1 MDKNIGEQLNKAY
14 EAYRQAC
21 MDRDHA
27 VKELQQKTENYMQ
40 QIREQQ
46 EKIELQNSIIAK
58 LKSQL
63 AALNANRG
71 SAHPYIMMH
80 EDIETFNLPFSQLS
94 EKLNIAKQREKLLKE
109 QLESESMK
117 LKQLED
123 KSNQKERKLLSVI
136 SNQEDKIRNL
146 KSKLK
151 ELNEAQKSI
160 QMPIYKREALFS
172 TQYLNKRMGRSGKWG
187 ASEVKELMWEARLL
201 YCFLG
206 KRENLETIFQDMKE
220 ECHRICMLAEEQ
232 TDQLIKFKIKPEPET
247 EIQFSMP
254 IQCTDKTDEQAEEL
268 FKPRVIK
275 DINRGASCITSI
287 TPRGVGQ
294 DEDNN
299 SVESLSKF
307 NVKFPPT
314 DNDSAFLQSTQEK
327 PTVSCTGI
335 AENML
340 QDHHFNLEHRD
351 RAANLS
357 KLEPNSFEAHGID
370 LMTSA
375 LQSLTTVDK
384 TNPSDHANVSIENIH
399 DKPCLKTTDSGFTF
413 VPKHT
418 NQGVPEAIF
427 SLETA
432 GTTVR
437 GPHQIIWQPQDNDL
451 LAQAY
456 ADSELNQCRICE
468 FCREVFPPSPT
479 SKEDFLR
486 HLNSHFKVQS

>member
-71 SAHPYIMMH
+71 NARPYILKH
-80 EDIETFNLPFSQLS
+80 EDIETSNLSFSQLS

-123 KSNQKERKLLSVI
+123 KSNQKERKLI
-136 SNQEDKIRNL
+136 SIISSQEDKIRTL

-151 ELNEAQKSI
+151 ELNEAQKGI
-160 QMPIYKREALFS
+160 QMPTYKREVK
-172 TQYLNKRMGRSGKWG
+172 NKKVVPDKPELSLGISGI
-187 ASEVKELMWEARLL
+187 SPMPE
-201 YCFLG
+201 
-206 KRENLETIFQDMKE
+206 RENLETIFQDMKE
-220 ECHRICMLAEEQ
+220 ECHRICMLAREQ
-232 TDQLIKFKIKPEPET
+232 TDQLSKFKIKPEPET

-268 FKPRVIK
+268 FKPRVIN

-327 PTVSCTGI
+327 PTVPCTGI

-351 RAANLS
+351 RAVNLS
-357 KLEPNSFEAHGID
+357 KLEPNSFEAHGVD

-384 TNPSDHANVSIENIH
+384 TNPPNHANIPIENSR
-399 DKPCLKTTDSGFTF
+399 DKTCLKTTDTGFTF

-418 NQGVPEAIF
+418 NQGVPEVIF
-427 SLETA
+427 SSLEAA

-437 GPHQIIWQPQDNDL
+437 GPHQLIWQPRDNDL

-456 ADSELNQCRICE
+456 TDSELNQCGICE
-468 FCREVFPPSPT
+468 FCREVFPPSIT

>member
-1 MDKNIGEQLNKAY
+1 MMDKNIGEQLNKAY

-40 QIREQQ
+40 QIHEQQ
-46 EKIELQNSIIAK
+46 EKIELQNSVIAK

-71 SAHPYIMMH
+71 NVHPCALMH
-80 EDIETFNLPFSQLS
+80 EDNEASNLSFSQLS

-123 KSNQKERKLLSVI
+123 KNSQKERKLMSII
-136 SNQEDKIRNL
+136 SNQEDEIRTL

-151 ELNEAQKSI
+151 ELNEAQKGI
-160 QMPIYKREALFS
+160 HMPTYKTKAKSKKVVPDECDL
-172 TQYLNKRMGRSGKWG
+172 
-187 ASEVKELMWEARLL
+187 
-201 YCFLG
+201 CLG
-206 KRENLETIFQDMKE
+206 IPGISPMPDRENLETIFQDIKE
-220 ECHRICMLAEEQ
+220 ECHRICMLATKQ
-232 TDQLIKFKIKPEPET
+232 TDQLSKFKIKPEPES

-327 PTVSCTGI
+327 PTIPCTGI

-351 RAANLS
+351 RAVNLS
-357 KLEPNSFEAHGID
+357 KLEPNSFEAHGVD
-370 LMTSA
+370 LITSA
-375 LQSLTTVDK
+375 LQNLTTVDK
-384 TNPSDHANVSIENIH
+384 TNPQNHANKPIENTC
-399 DKPCLKTTDSGFTF
+399 DKTCFKTTDTDFTLAH
-413 VPKHT
+413 KHT
-418 NQGVPEAIF
+418 SQSVPEAIF
-427 SLETA
+427 SSLEAA

-437 GPHQIIWQPQDNDL
+437 GPHQMAPCIVQ
-451 LAQAY
+451 Y
-456 ADSELNQCRICE
+456 
-468 FCREVFPPSPT
+468 
-479 SKEDFLR
+479 SK
-486 HLNSHFKVQS
+486 

>member
-27 VKELQQKTENYMQ
+27 VKELQQKTENYTQ

-71 SAHPYIMMH
+71 NAHPYILMH
-80 EDIETFNLPFSQLS
+80 EDIETSNLPFRQLS
-94 EKLNIAKQREKLLKE
+94 EKLSIARQREKLLKE
-109 QLESESMK
+109 KLDSESMK

-123 KSNQKERKLLSVI
+123 KSNQKERKLLSII
-136 SNQEDKIRNL
+136 SNQDDKIRNL
-146 KSKLK
+146 ESKLQ
-151 ELNEAQKSI
+151 ELNEAQKGI
-160 QMPIYKREALFS
+160 QMPAYKREVKSKKVVPDKPELS
-172 TQYLNKRMGRSGKWG
+172 LGISGI
-187 ASEVKELMWEARLL
+187 SPE
-201 YCFLG
+201 
-206 KRENLETIFQDMKE
+206 RENLETIFQDMKE
-220 ECHRICMLAEEQ
+220 ECHRICMLAREQ
-232 TDQLIKFKIKPEPET
+232 TDQLSIFKIKPEPET

-327 PTVSCTGI
+327 PTVPCTGI
-335 AENML
+335 SENML

-351 RAANLS
+351 RAVNLS

-375 LQSLTTVDK
+375 LQSLTAVDK
-384 TNPSDHANVSIENIH
+384 TNLSDHAKMPIENIC

-418 NQGVPEAIF
+418 NQGVPEVIF
-427 SLETA
+427 PLEAA

-437 GPHQIIWQPQDNDL
+437 GPHQPIWQPQDNDL

-456 ADSELNQCRICE
+456 ADSELNQCGICE
-468 FCREVFPPSPT
+468 FCREVFPPSLT

>member
-1 MDKNIGEQLNKAY
+1 MKIMPSLVPGHDLFSNRHILNFRKI
-14 EAYRQAC
+14 QWIP
-21 MDRDHA
+21 
-27 VKELQQKTENYMQ
+27 TENYMQ

-46 EKIELQNSIIAK
+46 ERIELQSNIIAK

-71 SAHPYIMMH
+71 NVHPYIPMH
-80 EDIETFNLPFSQLS
+80 EDVETSNLSVRQLS
-94 EKLNIAKQREKLLKE
+94 EKLNAAKQREKLLKE
-109 QLESESMK
+109 QLEIESMK

-123 KSNQKERKLLSVI
+123 KNNQKERKLISII
-136 SNQEDKIRNL
+136 SNQENTIRSL

-151 ELNEAQKSI
+151 ELSEAQKDI
-160 QMPIYKREALFS
+160 QMPEDKREVKSKKVVPDKPELS
-172 TQYLNKRMGRSGKWG
+172 LGISGVSPV
-187 ASEVKELMWEARLL
+187 SE
-201 YCFLG
+201 
-206 KRENLETIFQDMKE
+206 RENVETIFQDMKE
-220 ECHRICMLAEEQ
+220 EWHRICMLAREQ
-232 TDQLIKFKIKPEPET
+232 TDQLSKFKIKPEPET

-294 DEDNN
+294 DEDN
-299 SVESLSKF
+299 SSIESLSKF
-307 NVKFPPT
+307 NVKLPPT

-327 PTVSCTGI
+327 PAIPCTGI

-340 QDHHFNLEHRD
+340 QDHHFNLELRD
-351 RAANLS
+351 RAVNLS
-357 KLEPNSFEAHGID
+357 KLEPNSFEAHGVD

-384 TNPSDHANVSIENIH
+384 TNRPDYANMSIENTH
-399 DKPCLKTTDSGFTF
+399 DKICLKTTDTGFTF

-418 NQGVPEAIF
+418 DQGVPEVILSSSEA
-427 SLETA
+427 A
-432 GTTVR
+432 GTVIR
-437 GPHQIIWQPQDNDL
+437 GPHQLIWQPEDNDL
-451 LAQAY
+451 LAQSYTA
-456 ADSELNQCRICE
+456 SELNQCGICE
-468 FCREVFPPSPT
+468 FCQEVFPPSMT

>member
-1 MDKNIGEQLNKAY
+1 
-14 EAYRQAC
+14 
-21 MDRDHA
+21 
-27 VKELQQKTENYMQ
+27 MQ

-46 EKIELQNSIIAK
+46 EKIELQNNIIAK

-71 SAHPYIMMH
+71 NVHPYIPMH
-80 EDIETFNLPFSQLS
+80 EDVETSNLSLRQLS
-94 EKLNIAKQREKLLKE
+94 EKLNAAKQREKLLKE
-109 QLESESMK
+109 QLEIESMK
-117 LKQLED
+117 LKELED
-123 KSNQKERKLLSVI
+123 KNNQKERKLISII
-136 SNQEDKIRNL
+136 SNQEDTIRSL

-151 ELNEAQKSI
+151 ELSEAQKDI
-160 QMPIYKREALFS
+160 QVPADKREVKSKKVVPDKPELS
-172 TQYLNKRMGRSGKWG
+172 LGISGV
-187 ASEVKELMWEARLL
+187 SPVTE
-201 YCFLG
+201 
-206 KRENLETIFQDMKE
+206 RENLETIFQDMKE
-220 ECHRICMLAEEQ
+220 EWHRICRLAREQ
-232 TDQLIKFKIKPEPET
+232 TDQLSKFKIKPEPET

-294 DEDNN
+294 DEDN
-299 SVESLSKF
+299 SSIESLSKF
-307 NVKFPPT
+307 NVKLPPT

-327 PTVSCTGI
+327 PAIPCTGI

-340 QDHHFNLEHRD
+340 QDHHFNLELRD
-351 RAANLS
+351 RAVNLS
-357 KLEPNSFEAHGID
+357 KLEPNSFEAHGVD

-384 TNPSDHANVSIENIH
+384 TNRPDYANMSIENTH
-399 DKPCLKTTDSGFTF
+399 DKTCLKTADIDFTF

-418 NQGVPEAIF
+418 NQGVPEVIF
-427 SLETA
+427 PSLEAA
-432 GTTVR
+432 GTVVR
-437 GPHQIIWQPQDNDL
+437 GPHQLIWQPEDNDL

-456 ADSELNQCRICE
+456 TDSELNQCGICE
-468 FCREVFPPSPT
+468 FCREVFPPSMT

>member
-71 SAHPYIMMH
+71 NTHPYILMH
-80 EDIETFNLPFSQLS
+80 EDIETSNLPISQLS
-94 EKLNIAKQREKLLKE
+94 EKLNIAKQREKLLK
-109 QLESESMK
+109 
-117 LKQLED
+117 
-123 KSNQKERKLLSVI
+123 V
-136 SNQEDKIRNL
+136 
-146 KSKLK
+146 KSKK
-151 ELNEAQKSI
+151 VVPDKPELSLGISGISPRPE
-160 QMPIYKREALFS
+160 RES
-172 TQYLNKRMGRSGKWG
+172 
-187 ASEVKELMWEARLL
+187 
-201 YCFLG
+201 
-206 KRENLETIFQDMKE
+206 LETIFQDMKE
-220 ECHRICMLAEEQ
+220 ECHQICMLAREQ
-232 TDQLIKFKIKPEPET
+232 TDQLSKFKIKPEPET

-327 PTVSCTGI
+327 PTVPCTGI
-335 AENML
+335 SENML

-351 RAANLS
+351 RAVNLS

-384 TNPSDHANVSIENIH
+384 TNPSDHSKMPIENIF

-418 NQGVPEAIF
+418 NQGVPEVIF
-427 SLETA
+427 SLEAA

-437 GPHQIIWQPQDNDL
+437 GPHQLIWQPRDNDL

-456 ADSELNQCRICE
+456 ADSELNQCGICE
-468 FCREVFPPSPT
+468 FCREVFPPSLT

>member
-71 SAHPYIMMH
+71 NAHPYILMH
-80 EDIETFNLPFSQLS
+80 EDIETSNLSFSQLA
-94 EKLNIAKQREKLLKE
+94 EKLNLAKQREKLLKE
-109 QLESESMK
+109 ELENERMK

-123 KSNQKERKLLSVI
+123 KNNQKERKLICII
-136 SNQEDKIRNL
+136 SNQDDKIRTL

-151 ELNEAQKSI
+151 ELNEAQKGI
-160 QMPIYKREALFS
+160 QMPTYR
-172 TQYLNKRMGRSGKWG
+172 R
-187 ASEVKELMWEARLL
+187 EVKSKEVVPDKPELS
-201 YCFLG
+201 LG
-206 KRENLETIFQDMKE
+206 ISGISLMTERENLETFFQDMKE
-220 ECHRICMLAEEQ
+220 ECHQIRMLAREQ
-232 TDQLIKFKIKPEPET
+232 TDQLSKFKIKPEPET

-351 RAANLS
+351 RAVNLS
-357 KLEPNSFEAHGID
+357 KLEPNSFEARGVD

-384 TNPSDHANVSIENIH
+384 ITPPNHANMPIENTH
-399 DKPCLKTTDSGFTF
+399 DKTCLKTTDIAFTF

-418 NQGVPEAIF
+418 NQGVPEGIF
-427 SLETA
+427 SSLEAA

-437 GPHQIIWQPQDNDL
+437 GPHQLVWQPRDNDL
-451 LAQAY
+451 LAQVY
-456 ADSELNQCRICE
+456 TDSELNQCGICE
-468 FCREVFPPSPT
+468 FCREVFPPSIT

>member
-71 SAHPYIMMH
+71 NTHPYILMH
-80 EDIETFNLPFSQLS
+80 EDIETSNLSLSQLS
-94 EKLNIAKQREKLLKE
+94 EKLNVAKQREKLLKE

-123 KSNQKERKLLSVI
+123 KNNLKERKLLSII
-136 SNQEDKIRNL
+136 SNQEDKIRTL

-151 ELNEAQKSI
+151 ELNEAQKGV
-160 QMPIYKREALFS
+160 QMPTYKRE
-172 TQYLNKRMGRSGKWG
+172 
-187 ASEVKELMWEARLL
+187 VKSKKVPDKPELS
-201 YCFLG
+201 LG
-206 KRENLETIFQDMKE
+206 ISAISPLPERENLETIFQDMKE
-220 ECHRICMLAEEQ
+220 ECHRIRMLAREQ
-232 TDQLIKFKIKPEPET
+232 TDQLSKFKIKPEPET

-314 DNDSAFLQSTQEK
+314 DNDSAFLQSTREK
-327 PTVSCTGI
+327 PTVPCTGV

-351 RAANLS
+351 RAVNLS
-357 KLEPNSFEAHGID
+357 KLEPNSFEAHGVD

-384 TNPSDHANVSIENIH
+384 TNPPNHANMPVENTC
-399 DKPCLKTTDSGFTF
+399 DKTCLKTTDTGFTF

-418 NQGVPEAIF
+418 NQGVPEVIF
-427 SLETA
+427 SLEAA

-437 GPHQIIWQPQDNDL
+437 GPHQLIWQPQDNDL

-456 ADSELNQCRICE
+456 TDSELNQCGICE
-468 FCREVFPPSPT
+468 FCREVFPPSIT

>member
-27 VKELQQKTENYMQ
+27 VKELQQKTESYTQ

-71 SAHPYIMMH
+71 NAHPYILMH
-80 EDIETFNLPFSQLS
+80 EDVETSNLSFSQLS
-94 EKLNIAKQREKLLKE
+94 EKLNVAKQREKLLKE

-123 KSNQKERKLLSVI
+123 KNNQKERKLI
-136 SNQEDKIRNL
+136 SIICNQEDKIRTL

-151 ELNEAQKSI
+151 ELNEAQKGI
-160 QMPIYKREALFS
+160 QMPTYKREVERVDPDKPELS
-172 TQYLNKRMGRSGKWG
+172 LRISGI
-187 ASEVKELMWEARLL
+187 SPMPE
-201 YCFLG
+201 
-206 KRENLETIFQDMKE
+206 RENLETIFQDVNE
-220 ECHRICMLAEEQ
+220 ECHRICMLAREQ
-232 TDQLIKFKIKPEPET
+232 TDQLSKFKIKPEPET

-254 IQCTDKTDEQAEEL
+254 IQCTDKTDEQAEEF

-314 DNDSAFLQSTQEK
+314 DNDSAFLQSTQGK
-327 PTVSCTGI
+327 PTVPCTGM

-351 RAANLS
+351 RAVS
-357 KLEPNSFEAHGID
+357 KLEPNSFEAHGVD

-384 TNPSDHANVSIENIH
+384 TNPPNHANMPIENTR
-399 DKPCLKTTDSGFTF
+399 DKTCLQTIDTGFTF
-413 VPKHT
+413 APKNT
-418 NQGVPEAIF
+418 NHGVPEVIS
-427 SLETA
+427 SLEAA
-432 GTTVR
+432 GTTIR
-437 GPHQIIWQPQDNDL
+437 GPHQPIWQPGDNDL
-451 LAQAY
+451 LAQSY
-456 ADSELNQCRICE
+456 TDSELNQCGMCA
-468 FCREVFPPSPT
+468 FCREVFPPSIT
-479 SKEDFLR
+479 SKEDFFR